1 MKRIALSL
9 IVALG
14 LAACEEEG
22 SPSLVCGKKDPLNE
36 LPWLKQEMS
45 HLLGGPTLN
54 AVVLYIY
61 EGREVL
67 ELQGSVFSSTN
78 QHQYYCEDR
87 KSTRL
92 NSSHVKI
99 SYAVLCL
106 TTKMRNRQQKTKSKP
121 FWRPTSCV

>member
-14 LAACEEEG
+14 LASCEEEG

-78 QHQYYCEDR
+78 QHQYYCDGEKLDFDDPVR
-87 KSTRL
+87 FQDYRQKR
-92 NSSHVKI
+92 VEK
-99 SYAVLCL
+99 AVLYG
-106 TTKMRNRQQKTKSKP
+106 TKI
-121 FWRPTSCV
+121 WE